1 MLEADPRE
9 DRGQLGWGPHQDG
22 PQGRLAGEGEQRTQ
36 GNGAGGG
43 GVVTDDFL
51 KWEEVRTWGLSFS
64 PVLGALVVTGDPGG
78 LHSLGGRKSQ
88 IDLRDSSDS
97 PAFRSQSQVSAT
109 PVTEKEMELQR
120 KEYYRKGRYL
130 RCSPHPELEEDT
142 EDEQQSSESRA
153 GTAQEREGRGPMGAP
168 ALIL

>member
-1 MLEADPRE
+1 MVPKEGWLGRGNRE
-9 DRGQLGWGPHQDG
+9 PKET
-22 PQGRLAGEGEQRTQ
+22 GR
-36 GNGAGGG
+36 GGG